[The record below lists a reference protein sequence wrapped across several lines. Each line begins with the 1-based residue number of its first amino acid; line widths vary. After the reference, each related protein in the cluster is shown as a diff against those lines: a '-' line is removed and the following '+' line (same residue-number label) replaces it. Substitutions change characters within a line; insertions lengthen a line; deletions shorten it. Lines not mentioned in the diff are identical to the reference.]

1 MPYMVERI
9 VHCHVVL
16 PVLLVADS
24 AYHNAVG
31 GRCIGGGLLRFTYSQ
46 IHSDSAVS
54 CSALRTF
61 VLRNVSFLPQ
71 NPHGSPDSGA
81 ALSIRV
87 GGVFLSKFEK

>member
-31 GRCIGGGLLRFTYSQ
+31 GRCIGGGLLRL
-46 IHSDSAVS
+46 IE
-54 CSALRTF
+54 R
-61 VLRNVSFLPQ
+61 P
-71 NPHGSPDSGA
+71 G
-81 ALSIRV
+81 
-87 GGVFLSKFEK
+87 GGVFSKI

>member
-31 GRCIGGGLLRFTYSQ
+31 GRCIGGGLLRFIELHAIHTVRYS
-46 IHSDSAVS
+46 
-54 CSALRTF
+54 LWTF
-61 VLRNVSFLPQ
+61 VLCL
-71 NPHGSPDSGA
+71 
-81 ALSIRV
+81 
-87 GGVFLSKFEK
+87 

>member
-31 GRCIGGGLLRFTYSQ
+31 CLIFIIASGLG
-46 IHSDSAVS
+46 VS
-54 CSALRTF
+54 LA
-61 VLRNVSFLPQ
+61 
-71 NPHGSPDSGA
+71 
-81 ALSIRV
+81 
-87 GGVFLSKFEK
+87 KFEK